1 VSNQAMKRRNKKRRP
16 QRQEKPVEELRIPV
30 EDDEYED
37 DDDGSLDE
45 ADLLDNDDDDEEM
58 TAPEGKEGVDFIKA
72 TPEQELAGKLFQ
84 ERQLR
89 LQVMQTNANLENEI
103 AQLRK
108 EVAEVRIQKLKD
120 QARAMEA
127 ANAQMFA
134 NAGLKE
140 GDQLKPSDDGFIV
153 IPKGS

>member
-1 VSNQAMKRRNKKRRP
+1 MSNTMKRKKKRRP
-16 QRQEKPVEELRIPV
+16 QRHEKPVEELRIPV
-30 EDDEYED
+30 EDDEYEE

-45 ADLLDNDDDDEEM
+45 SDILDLDDDDDEEM
-58 TAPEGKEGVDFIKA
+58 IPEGTEGVDFVKA
-72 TPEQELAGKLFQ
+72 TPEQELAGKVFQ
-84 ERQLR
+84 ERQMR
-89 LQVMQTNANLENEI
+89 LQLMQTNANLENEI

-108 EVAEVRIQKLKD
+108 EVAETRIQKLKD
-120 QARAMEA
+120 QARAMEV